1 MAETKEL
8 KTLKE
13 ELSDLRIAV
22 SATSKSVDRLVFIL
36 NNDEGTGRAGLVTE
50 VRNLDRDVKE
60 LKKKW
65 MTTLKPVKLP
75 THLTKVKSL
84 LLAWLVGFFGLS

>member
-13 ELSDLRIAV
+13 ELSDLRMAV
-22 SATSKSVDRLVFIL
+22 SATNKSVDRLVFIL

-50 VRNLDRDVKE
+50 VRNLDKDVKE

-65 MTTLKPVKLP
+65 GLP
-75 THLTKVKSL
+75 PWRQS
-84 LLAWLVGFFGLS
+84 FFLPIFWR